1 MQELY
6 FNVVICF
13 SELQLGCVNADRRKI
28 RSDLT
33 IRMYLFLGLDDYR
46 EFHFHRR
53 ISPYPILYV
62 LTKSE
67 GRVIFLKQRR
77 IKNGSSL
84 VATSLTEQ
92 PLVIEEPG
100 PNDLLNG
107 VGQPSSSIY
116 EDIIW
121 NTSNL
126 Q

>member
-6 FNVVICF
+6 FKAVICF
-13 SELQLGCVNADRRKI
+13 PELQLGCVNADRRKI

-46 EFHFHRR
+46 AFQFHRR

-67 GRVIFLKQRR
+67 GRVICLKQQGS
-77 IKNGSSL
+77 KNGSSL
-84 VATSLTEQ
+84 VATLPTKQ
-92 PLVIEEPG
+92 PLVLEELG
-100 PNDLLNG
+100 PNDPSHG

-116 EDIIW
+116 GDVI
-121 NTSNL
+121 
-126 Q
+126 